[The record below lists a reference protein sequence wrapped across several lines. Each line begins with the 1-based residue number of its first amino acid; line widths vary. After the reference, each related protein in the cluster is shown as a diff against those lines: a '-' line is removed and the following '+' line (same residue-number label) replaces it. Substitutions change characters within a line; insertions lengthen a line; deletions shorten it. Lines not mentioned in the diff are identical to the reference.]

1 MTITKKIHTITSA
14 DDEVREVEIDVT
26 PKMIACAIFGKEEFN
41 SKTAEEKK
49 AIIDT
54 IWELD
59 NNYFLDEAEIK
70 KVMEE

>member
-14 DDEVREVEIDVT
+14 DDDVREAEIDVT
-26 PKMIACAIFGKEEFN
+26 PEMIACAIFGREEFN

-54 IWELD
+54 IWELG
-59 NNYFLDEAEIK
+59 NNCFLDEAEIK
-70 KVMEE
+70 KALEE